1 MANLII
7 AFHSTVNRELTLVF
21 RRGSDLCLTVIFFL
35 LVAILFPLALGP
47 EKSLLTRIG
56 PGVIWVSALL
66 SSMLTIDRLFN
77 ADFED
82 GSLEQLALSPQPFGI
97 IVFAKLSAH
106 WLTSGLPILL
116 FSPIICIFYNIPL
129 SAYPVLLFSI
139 ALGTPTLSLI
149 GGVSAALSLGA
160 RRGGVLL
167 PLLALPFLIPVLLFG
182 TSAANAAILGAPA
195 ASSLLLLGSVLIAT
209 LAFAPS
215 VTTIAIKQAIN

>member
-1 MANLII
+1 MII
-7 AFHSTVNRELTLVF
+7 AFKSTIHRELILVF

-47 EKSLLTRIG
+47 DQRLLAQIG

-82 GSLEQLALSPQPFGI
+82 GSLEQLALSPHPFII
-97 IVFAKLSAH
+97 IVYAKLSAH
-106 WLTSGLPILL
+106 WLTSGLPILT
-116 FSPIICIFYNIPL
+116 FSPLIGILYSIPL
-129 SAYPVLLFSI
+129 ASYPVLILSI
-139 ALGTPTLSLI
+139 ALGTPALSLI

-167 PLLALPFLIPVLLFG
+167 PLLALPLLVPVLIFG
-182 TSAANAAILGAPA
+182 TAATNAAILGTPV
-195 ASSLLLLGSVLIAT
+195 ASPLLLLGAVLMAT
-209 LAFAPS
+209 LAVAPAI
-215 VTTIAIKQAIN
+215 TTITIKQAIN

>member
-1 MANLII
+1 MII
-7 AFHSTVNRELTLVF
+7 AFKSTIHRELILVF

-47 EKSLLTRIG
+47 DQRLLAQIG

-82 GSLEQLALSPQPFGI
+82 GSLEQLAISPHPFII

-106 WLTSGLPILL
+106 WLTSGLPILF
-116 FSPIICIFYNIPL
+116 FSPVIGIFYGIPL
-129 SAYPVLLFSI
+129 SSYPVLISSI
-139 ALGTPTLSLI
+139 ALGTPVLSMI

-160 RRGGVLL
+160 RRRGVLL
-167 PLLALPFLIPVLLFG
+167 LLLALPLLIPVLIFG
-182 TSAANAAILGAPA
+182 TAAANAAILGAPVA
-195 ASSLLLLGSVLIAT
+195 PSLLLLGGVLMAT
-209 LAFAPS
+209 LAVAPS
-215 VTTIAIKQAIN
+215 ITSITIKQALN